1 MHILKA
7 LEKQQK
13 DLETMAGATG
23 PLDDH
28 LYMYHMPYSYTAE
41 QIRKLRT
48 HIFHLP
54 GGAPAPRVIMVTSA
68 LPGEG
73 KSLIASNLAIAIAR
87 GEDQSVLL
95 VDCDLRKPS
104 LQNLFRFP
112 RARGVSEILQGRA
125 EVPECIIATP
135 VERLMILPAAKENP
149 ANPSELLESK
159 KTAALIR
166 ELVDIGQDWY
176 IVIDTPPIQAT
187 VDPKILSGVAD
198 AVIMVVRYRYTRE
211 AEFKM
216 AFQTLPR
223 EKVIGTV
230 LNAVDELPVKK
241 YTYRKYKYYKD
252 YYNR

>member
-7 LEKQQK
+7 LEKQDQEFLK
-13 DLETMAGATG
+13 EGGATG

-28 LYMYHMPYSYTAE
+28 LYMHHMPFSYTAE

-48 HIFHLP
+48 YIFHMP
-54 GGAPAPRVIMVTSA
+54 QGRPVPKVIMVTSA

-73 KSLIASNLAIAIAR
+73 KSVISSNLAIAIAK
-87 GEDQSVLL
+87 GEDQRVLL

-104 LQNLFRFP
+104 LHELFKYP
-112 RARGVSEILQGRA
+112 SSKGVSEILQGRA
-125 EVPECIIATP
+125 DIDECLIDTSIDKLT
-135 VERLMILPAAKENP
+135 ILPAAKEPP

-159 KTAALIR
+159 KTSALIQELSRR
-166 ELVDIGQDWY
+166 EGDWF
-176 IVIDTPPIQAT
+176 IVIDTSPIQAT
-187 VDPKILSGVAD
+187 VDPKILSNVVDGIV
-198 AVIMVVRYRYTRE
+198 MVVRYRYTRE

-216 AFQTLPR
+216 ALEALPK
-223 EKVIGTV
+223 EKIIGTV

-241 YTYRKYKYYKD
+241 YTYHKYKYYKN

>member
-7 LEKQQK
+7 LEKQEHE
-13 DLETMAGATG
+13 LTSEGGALG

-28 LYMYHMPYSYTAE
+28 LYMHHMPYSYTAE

-54 GGAPAPRVIMVTSA
+54 DRPVPRIIMVTSA

-73 KSLIASNLAIAIAR
+73 KSVISSNLAIAIAK
-87 GEDQSVLL
+87 GEDQQVLL

-104 LQNLFRFP
+104 LHELFKYP
-112 RARGVSEILQGRA
+112 HSKGVSEILQGKA
-125 EVPECIIATP
+125 DISECLISTP
-135 VERLMILPAAKENP
+135 IDKLTILPAAKEPP
-149 ANPSELLESK
+149 ANPSELLESR
-159 KTAALIR
+159 KTGALIQSLAAR
-166 ELVDIGQDWY
+166 EGDWFIVVD
-176 IVIDTPPIQAT
+176 TSPIQAT
-187 VDPKILSGVAD
+187 VDPKILSDVVDGIV
-198 AVIMVVRYRYTRE
+198 MVVRYRYTRE

-216 AFQTLPR
+216 ALEALPR
-223 EKVIGTV
+223 EKIIGTV

-241 YTYRKYKYYKD
+241 YTYRKYKYYKN